1 MNIAINSREI
11 DISLPSEEEIDQAVR
26 VCCGR
31 YCRACE
37 TPVEYAW
44 RKRQTDLAYLVGL
57 AVEKELTETEREY
70 IKELFWNKKLP
81 GRIAAEKGVSPSAV
95 SMSVARAKRKL
106 RKALEYVIIY
116 QNELVNPDDSAPLFE
131 HAFAVHFTAADGA
144 DLPSSLRRIRA
155 RRGIPL
161 ETEAR
166 ALGIEQSR
174 LSGIES
180 GEITPLPAEVLGI
193 CEICNVIKDDDLMK
207 G

>member
-11 DISLPSEEEIDQAVR
+11 DISLPSEEEINQAVR

-31 YCRACE
+31 YCRECE

-106 RKALEYVIIY
+106 RKTLEYVIIY

-166 ALGIEQSR
+166 ALGIEKSR

-180 GEITPLPAEVLGI
+180 GEVTPLPAEVLGI